1 MGKVETKTLSRRER
15 KKVELREKIY
25 RTAVKLFRSK
35 GFEATNIEEITE
47 AVDVSRNTFFNY
59 YAGKDRVLHE
69 IAHRTV
75 AYYERMLHEELESP
89 GPVTEKIKRLLV
101 QMGRNLQREKTFY
114 RSIFI
119 EILRSQAGLVDR
131 DKEHTTV
138 DELLCLL
145 LRQGQETGEIDVELD
160 PYQLAEML
168 TGIYFLTIIHWLN
181 SRKAYSL
188 SDRLN
193 GAAEIFLDGCLAGG

>member
-1 MGKVETKTLSRRER
+1 VKNEVLSRRER
-15 KKVELREKIY
+15 KKSELREKIY

-69 IAHRTV
+69 IAQRTV
-75 AYYERMLHEELESP
+75 AYYEQMLHEELESS
-89 GPVTEKIKRLLV
+89 GPVTDKIKRLLV
-101 QMGRNLQREKTFY
+101 QMGRNIQREKSFY
-114 RSIFI
+114 RTIFI
-119 EILRSQAGLVDR
+119 EIMRSQVGLVEEAND
-131 DKEHTTV
+131 HTTV
-138 DELLCLL
+138 DELLGALL
-145 LRQGQETGEIDVELD
+145 SQGQETGEIDAGFD
-160 PYQLAEML
+160 PYQLSEML

-181 SRKAYSL
+181 SKRSYSL

-193 GAAEIFLDGCLAGG
+193 TAAEIFLNGCMVNG